1 MNEAGEVT
9 KRRTERTRETVLL
22 NLQKTQPLKVKEIL
36 RYVTSEFVP
45 AKEEMLE
52 QSTFLEP
59 RWKVSGASVGLE
71 SDQLKVGRVV
81 TYMHRKR
88 TVQHV

>member
-1 MNEAGEVT
+1 MNKAGEVT
-9 KRRTERTRETVLL
+9 KRRTEPTRETILL

-52 QSTFLEP
+52 QRAFLEP
-59 RWKVSGASVGLE
+59 GWELSGESVGLE
-71 SDQLKVGRVV
+71 SDQLKVSRVAA
-81 TYMHRKR
+81 YMNRKR
-88 TVQHV
+88 TVQLV